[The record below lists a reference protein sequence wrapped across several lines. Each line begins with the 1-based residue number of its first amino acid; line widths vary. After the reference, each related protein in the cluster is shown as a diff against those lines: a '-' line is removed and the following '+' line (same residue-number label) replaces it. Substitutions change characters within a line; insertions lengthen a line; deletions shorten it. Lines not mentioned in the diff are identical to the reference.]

1 MYTPRENHFLRDGE
15 ASVLA
20 PQAIAQ
26 LTVMMTEYGGRR
38 MGWWQLQT
46 TNCDARG
53 YHSNDVAF
61 FFY

>member
-26 LTVMMTEYGGRR
+26 LTVMMREFGGSR

-46 TNCDARG
+46 MKCDARD
-53 YHSNDVAF
+53 YHSNNVAF